1 MTKPIVFSYI
11 SNLVKVSKH
20 ANAPLNISIQKT
32 DATLTTLTPFDYLRK
47 RLQRNYV
54 DKMSKFRR
62 MYKEISKVND
72 ILIICITSK
81 RIKRRLHLL
90 KQIWEDKQQE
100 LKTYKTEKTCPASET
115 NKEKYHI
122 ELVLVH
128 VLHSV
133 ISP

>member
-1 MTKPIVFSYI
+1 M
-11 SNLVKVSKH
+11 
-20 ANAPLNISIQKT
+20 
-32 DATLTTLTPFDYLRK
+32 
-47 RLQRNYV
+47 

-100 LKTYKTEKTCPASET
+100 LKTYKIEKTCPASET

-128 VLHSV
+128 VLPVASQEQIYICKCSSV
-133 ISP
+133 LCQSVNPFVMKTQQN